1 VLNKS
6 PHFTL
11 SEFVSEEPGSVP
23 GTSRYKPAVAVGIVE
38 KKEPGIFRYE
48 LWVAVGVVDKRD
60 LVDGTR
66 SLDI

>member
-11 SEFVSEEPGSVP
+11 SEFVP

-48 LWVAVGVVDKRD
+48 PSVAVGVVDKRD